1 MNARR
6 LVMILLLTCWAAPA
20 AAAGELFDD
29 ETLKFLGRVDAAR
42 LSLMGVQYKGRIAV
56 LDTVARDL
64 VGQATGDE
72 TPDGVDPAVAMLE
85 LFFNTGAYLD
95 QAVLYVRERKMRKF
109 VADHLEGADRQ
120 RFDQTRR
127 VPPRAIVDQEAAFRL
142 LWAGRATARQCRA
155 AAKVGKLARG
165 LAEIADRPEY
175 RIPLERLSNRFA
187 SFMAERVYRPIPEPN
202 QAAWPDAEDL
212 LASDVRDHEA
222 LTSLMRAFHGMYRLR
237 RGGDDARSAELA
249 TQVDTMVRAA
259 GSAQIAR
266 LTTRPADD
274 PDGEFVALGR
284 MLLQMRNA
292 WRKRDAETVNALIG
306 RIDAGGRKLAG
317 AAFPSPTARRFER
330 MYNRTYKGTV
340 IWIAFAVSLVLF
352 IVAASVPAR
361 RIWRYLAMAVFVP
374 STAALVAGFVVR
386 WILSARAWYLPPI
399 MNQFEAV
406 IGSAMLATVL
416 ALVLELIWKKN
427 YYALSAAF
435 YATVSLL
442 AGFFLPD
449 KIGAAVKAQHGIL
462 ESRIMAVHVAVI
474 IVGHALAGMTFVI
487 SAVYLIAAAI
497 RGLGGEESPSS
508 PPGLTG
514 AAPVGVL
521 AGIDRC
527 NLIVAQLACWS
538 IALGT
543 ILGAYWADFAW
554 ARWWG
559 WDRKETWALITTLIY
574 VAVLHARF
582 VTPPRSRGLI
592 TACGCVLGCAV
603 MLFNWIVVNY
613 FLPGMHSYA

>member
-1 MNARR
+1 MTARR
-6 LVMILLLTCWAAPA
+6 LVTILLLACCAAP

-29 ETLKFLGRVDAAR
+29 ETLKFLGRVDAGR

-56 LDTVARDL
+56 LDTVARDV
-64 VGQATGDE
+64 VGRTTGDE
-72 TPDGVDPAVAMLE
+72 TPDGVEPAAAMLE

-95 QAVLYVRERKMRKF
+95 KPVLYIRERKMRKL
-109 VADHLEGADRQ
+109 VADHLEGADRE
-120 RFDQTRR
+120 RFAQTRR
-127 VPPRAIVDQEAAFRL
+127 VPPRAIVNQGAAFRL

-155 AAKVGKLARG
+155 AAKVSKLG
-165 LAEIADRPEY
+165 QQLADLANKPEF
-175 RIPLERLSNRFA
+175 RIPGERLMGRFDN
-187 SFMAERVYRPIPEPN
+187 FMAEGVYRPIPEPD
-202 QAAWPDAEDL
+202 QATWPDAEDI
-212 LASDVRDHEA
+212 LAADIRDQQI
-222 LTSLMRAFHGMYRLR
+222 LTRLMRTFHGMYRLR
-237 RGGDDARSAELA
+237 RGGDDAASAEMA
-249 TQVDTMVRAA
+249 EQADTIFRAA
-259 GSAQIAR
+259 ASVQIAR
-266 LTTRPADD
+266 LTTQPAADA
-274 PDGEFVALGR
+274 DGQFVALGR
-284 MLLQMRNA
+284 KLLQLRNA
-292 WRKRDAETVNALIG
+292 WRKRDAKTVNALIAE
-306 RIDAGGRKLAG
+306 IDAGGQKLAG
-317 AAFPSPTARRFER
+317 PDFPSHTARRFER
-330 MYNRTYKGTV
+330 IYNRTYKGTI

-352 IVAASVPAR
+352 IVAAAVPGR
-361 RIWRYLAMAVFVP
+361 RVWRYLAMAVFVP

-386 WILSARAWYLPPI
+386 WVLSARVWYLPPI

-406 IGSAMLATVL
+406 IGSAMLAAVL